1 MYVLVCGAPWGP
13 ERAPGFP
20 EPELQM
26 VPSCHMSAGNQ
37 TQMLLKNSK
46 FSEPWSHLSNPSL
59 RPLKNSLL
67 FLASPPAPHASI
79 NSFLSSCM
87 SRVWPYPFNPSL
99 PSRGLLSGL
108 IGSSSTSQ
116 LCITYNIIYIQ
127 TLKGRLY
134 VWKRVWSL
142 SDLAASLNIVCSS
155 SPTFSENF
163 IIAFFLIA

>member
-1 MYVLVCGAPWGP
+1 MYVLVCGSPWGP

-26 VPSCHMSAGNQ
+26 VLSCHMSAGNQ

-116 LCITYNIIYIQ
+116 LCIYIQ
-127 TLKGRLY
+127 HYLYTNIEGQALCVKACVVSLWPGRLTKY
-134 VWKRVWSL
+134 SL
-142 SDLAASLNIVCSS
+142 
-155 SPTFSENF
+155 F
-163 IIAFFLIA
+163 